1 LIISYFLGCS
11 WSHHSISFA
20 AGVSYSTFF
29 VKCLLQDTFA
39 KYTAMTSFERPL
51 LNGIAYAERI
61 FPHEKEMFERK
72 HGWIMKTMNREAAPL
87 QDEYAP
93 VIFSQDTVS
102 YLARMDMMSGE
113 V

>member
-11 WSHHSISFA
+11 WSFKYQFGANVLLYSF
-20 AGVSYSTFF
+20 GEM
-29 VKCLLQDTFA
+29 QDTFA

>member
-1 LIISYFLGCS
+1 VLLILDYVLDALCHPISVCFTLHFGEM
-11 WSHHSISFA
+11 
-20 AGVSYSTFF
+20 
-29 VKCLLQDTFA
+29 QDTFA

-87 QDEYAP
+87 QEEYAP

-113 V
+113 VRFLIA